1 MLLVVAFPNTQN
13 IVGETWTATGKPFV
27 IHVATSSC
35 RVCAI
40 IAWTCVNVCQIVK
53 NLDWTDAI
61 SNTFKMGTI
70 EVKGLLAVDQDRSFL
85 LAKVMV
91 AHWGISFFNYNT
103 TVIMCAGIC
112 RKYRYVSC
120 LDNKCALGYQWTWLF
135 DNVGA
140 SKLITTVLELWR
152 FITVTVLSS
161 TFWTRSFTTLGR
173 SGSWLQNWI

>member
-103 TVIMCAGIC
+103 TVIMCAGTC
-112 RKYRYVSC
+112 RKYRC
-120 LDNKCALGYQWTWLF
+120 LLFGQQVCTWVPVDVAFWQCRSLQADNHGLG
-135 DNVGA
+135 
-140 SKLITTVLELWR
+140 TVE
-152 FITVTVLSS
+152 VYNGYS
-161 TFWTRSFTTLGR
+161 TL
-173 SGSWLQNWI
+173 